1 MIFKNKGSIHDHANY
16 RPIGLLNVA
25 AKIITMCILL
35 HMREDIEN
43 FLPEGQFGFRQG
55 RGTGQAIAIWQWMK
69 EVLTGEGRK
78 GLAVLLD
85 FEYAFTSISH
95 KYLFFAMQNAGIAP
109 KLVRLTKALYRVAQ
123 GKVKTRGLDGEQLL
137 SGPYGLKNGVI
148 QGNGP
153 SPQEFLVGMHM
164 MMLEIGMYGPNPIS
178 LGRAQI
184 GPLGYADDLANNFA

>member
-1 MIFKNKGSIHDHANY
+1 
-16 RPIGLLNVA
+16 
-25 AKIITMCILL
+25 
-35 HMREDIEN
+35 
-43 FLPEGQFGFRQG
+43 
-55 RGTGQAIAIWQWMK
+55 MK

-85 FEYAFTSISH
+85 FEDAFTSISH

-137 SGPYGLKNGVI
+137 SDPYGLKNGVI

-153 SPQEFLVGMHM
+153 SPQEF
-164 MMLEIGMYGPNPIS
+164 
-178 LGRAQI
+178 
-184 GPLGYADDLANNFA
+184 